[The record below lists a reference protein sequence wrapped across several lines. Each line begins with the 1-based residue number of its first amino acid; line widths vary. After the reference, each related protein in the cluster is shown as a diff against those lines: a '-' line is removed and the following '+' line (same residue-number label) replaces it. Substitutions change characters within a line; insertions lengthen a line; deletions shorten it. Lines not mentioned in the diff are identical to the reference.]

1 MTDADVKPG
10 GRNYRVQAN
19 RLVPYVCAPMS
30 ASTFLPRI
38 AAIRIADDTPT
49 DDLLE
54 TVVRALQ
61 EEGSIVAGF
70 IQRKGRMEL
79 SGHAEMLLEEISS
92 GRRLCISQPLGKDS
106 RGCRL
111 NPQAVADIAGPL
123 LGAIESKPD
132 LLVLNRFGKGESEG
146 QGFRSV
152 LEKAFLL
159 GIPVLT
165 SVKQTYA
172 DAWEAFAGD
181 CSTSLRPSLDS
192 VLGWGRAVVAQ
203 SSTGPKRAMLEGSK
217 QSETGVF
224 ASPLSKMTES

>member
-1 MTDADVKPG
+1 MTDADVKPN
-10 GRNYRVQAN
+10 GRNYPVQAN
-19 RLVPYVCAPMS
+19 RLMPDAGVAIS
-30 ASTFLPRI
+30 ASTFVPRI
-38 AAIRIADDTPT
+38 AAILIADDTPT

-54 TVVRALQ
+54 TVVRTLQ

-70 IQRKGRMEL
+70 IQRQGRLDL

-92 GRRLCISQPLGKDS
+92 GRRLCISQPLGKDA

-111 NPQAVADIAGPL
+111 DPEAIADIAGPL
-123 LGAIESKPD
+123 LAAIESKPE

-172 DAWEAFAGD
+172 DAWEAFGGD
-181 CSTSLRPSLDS
+181 CSTSLPPIPERVLDWS
-192 VLGWGRAVVAQ
+192 RAVVAQ
-203 SSTGPKRAMLEGSK
+203 SNTETKRVMLDGSK
-217 QSETGVF
+217 RPE
-224 ASPLSKMTES
+224 